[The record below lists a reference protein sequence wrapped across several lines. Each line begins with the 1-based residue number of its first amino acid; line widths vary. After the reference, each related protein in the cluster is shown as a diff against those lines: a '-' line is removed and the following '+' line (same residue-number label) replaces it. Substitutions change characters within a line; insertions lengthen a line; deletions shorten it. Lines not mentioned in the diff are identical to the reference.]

1 MPASYRFGPFVLDVA
16 GYRVWRGETPLA
28 LSPKAFDLLHLF
40 VRQRSALLTKDEIL
54 GKLWPDVAV
63 TDNALTQVVSEL
75 RQALGDQ
82 SASPTFIQTVP
93 RRGYRFVADVEA
105 AEVSVLSAPQ
115 VVMSVSTPRLHVRE
129 TGNLEAYRAFTEGRL
144 KLETLEADQVQ
155 PAIAD
160 FERALALD
168 GRYALAHVGIGH
180 AHFWVFQA
188 SRARNRP
195 DAAAL
200 TRAIAHARRAIE
212 LDADLAEAHS
222 ALAFFLLGAERPI
235 EAVAAGRRALAL
247 EPGNWRHEFRL
258 GMAAWGAERLA
269 CLESVLVQFPQMA
282 YASFGI
288 AMLHIA
294 RGDFR
299 MAEEVLS
306 RALAFEG
313 DETVRLERFPGKG
326 LHWLLGRVYLAGGA
340 TARARVEFEREL
352 ASKARALFAEEFAID
367 AYGGLGFVLFEE
379 GDPSGAET
387 MFVRALEHYPAH
399 ARSLLGLAQALERQG
414 RQAEAARALG
424 RTDEAVRELRAE
436 RPARRGGDGDG
447 LPAHLGRPAPRR
459 TCSARRVARRDAA
472 GTDGMDRFPWSLFW
486 RRSAE
491 SPAFRRSCSA

>member
-1 MPASYRFGPFVLDVA
+1 M
-16 GYRVWRGETPLA
+16 
-28 LSPKAFDLLHLF
+28 
-40 VRQRSALLTKDEIL
+40 
-54 GKLWPDVAV
+54 
-63 TDNALTQVVSEL
+63 
-75 RQALGDQ
+75 
-82 SASPTFIQTVP
+82 
-93 RRGYRFVADVEA
+93 
-105 AEVSVLSAPQ
+105 
-115 VVMSVSTPRLHVRE
+115 
-129 TGNLEAYRAFTEGRL
+129 
-144 KLETLEADQVQ
+144 
-155 PAIAD
+155 
-160 FERALALD
+160 
-168 GRYALAHVGIGH
+168 
-180 AHFWVFQA
+180 FQA

-222 ALAFFLLGAERPI
+222 ALAFFLLGAERPV

-288 AMLHIA
+288 AMLYIA

-326 LHWLLGRVYLAGGA
+326 LHWLLGRVYLASDA

-367 AYGGLGFVLFEE
+367 ACVGLGYVLLEE
-379 GDPSGAET
+379 GDPPGAEA
-387 MFVRALEHYPAH
+387 MFDRALEHYPVH
-399 ARSLLGLAQALERQG
+399 ARSLLGRAEALRRQ
-414 RQAEAARALG
+414 RRKAEAARAFE
-424 RTDEAVRELRAE
+424 RTNEAIRELRQN
-436 RPARRGGDGDG
+436 D
-447 LPAHLGRPAPRR
+447 RR
-459 TCSARRVARRDAA
+459 TEAA
-472 GTDGMDRFPWSLFW
+472 MVTALLCAASG
-486 RRSAE
+486 RRSDAIVALDE
-491 SPAFRRSCSA
+491 LLSQTPPGLAGWTIPMEPF